1 MNSLKPYSKIET
13 AVSEMT
19 TNGSTRIS
27 RRSQTKNARN
37 FKPVDGDSRVMEFL
51 CKENE
56 CNLEEVRNIYLTSF
70 ISFLDSIGLSSSNGI
85 PEVEGLSKQYEEL
98 YQKNKGLDARLFLD
112 HDPTLQPDK
121 IDCSELYQTP
131 VKNCPEEEQQLI
143 PPQTPVRAAMNTIQQ
158 LKYILSAAS
167 DEPSDTLNRYFHSCT
182 LNPMENITNR
192 VENLGQ
198 IFKEK
203 FAESVGNG
211 CSEIGS
217 QRYQLGVRLYYRV
230 MESMLKSEEARLSVQ
245 NFSKLLN
252 NEDFHKSLLACAMEV
267 VMATYGWSA
276 PHSVMA
282 VETDLSF
289 PWILNVFDLRAFDF
303 YKVIESFIK
312 AEPSLTR
319 EMIKH
324 LERCEHRIMESLAW
338 QSDSPLFDLIKQF
351 KEQEGQVDQ
360 PEQTSTLQ
368 QPLQHSHTAA
378 DLYLSPDRS
387 PRKKGTPTPRGNS
400 VQHGDSQT
408 PVSDQ
413 VQPSQKPQKSTS
425 LSLFYKKVYRLAYLR
440 LNLLCSQLLS
450 DRLELEPVIWT
461 LFQHTLQNEYEL
473 MKDRHLDQIMMCSM
487 YGICKVKNI
496 DLRFKTIVSA
506 YKELPNTNQ
515 ETFKH
520 VLIRDGQYDSI
531 IVFYNLVFMQKLKTN
546 ILQYASQRPPTL
558 SPIPHIPQSPYK
570 FPSSP
575 LRVPGGNNIYISP
588 LKSPYKP
595 SEGLLSPTKMTPR
608 SRILVSIGESFGGYE
623 KFQKIN
629 QMVSSSDRLL
639 KRGGEV
645 SSAPKRLKRLRFD
658 IEGQDEADGSKHM
671 SSGESKFQQKLAEMT
686 STRTRIQEQKLKDGA
701 DALKNEEK

>member
-1 MNSLKPYSKIET
+1 MFYPAVLK
-13 AVSEMT
+13 VT
-19 TNGSTRIS
+19 TNGATSTFNTPAEAEAFLVQLNVSDTEGRYNLLEVRLNGKHVLLANIYAPNRDDPDFFPAVLGKIQNFGNLPDIEEFLDINVPSASSMQLLWEALKAFIRASVPPLLALVESFSKIAGYHINWTKSEIMPIS
-27 RRSQTKNARN
+27 RSCTSDCVRGLGFSCSPQGMKYLGITLHPDWIQLEKDEQYFFSVFITKFACVYAIFTKFSKRQQCTDEIKNEYN
-37 FKPVDGDSRVMEFL
+37 SSSRTPPQMG
-51 CKENE
+51 KNK
-56 CNLEEVRNIYLTSF
+56 
-70 ISFLDSIGLSSSNGI
+70 FLD
-85 PEVEGLSKQYEEL
+85 K
-98 YQKNKGLDARLFLD
+98 
-112 HDPTLQPDK
+112 
-121 IDCSELYQTP
+121 
-131 VKNCPEEEQQLI
+131 
-143 PPQTPVRAAMNTIQQ
+143 
-158 LKYILSAAS
+158 
-167 DEPSDTLNRYFHSCT
+167 
-182 LNPMENITNR
+182 
-192 VENLGQ
+192 
-198 IFKEK
+198 
-203 FAESVGNG
+203 
-211 CSEIGS
+211 
-217 QRYQLGVRLYYRV
+217 
-230 MESMLKSEEARLSVQ
+230 SVQ
-245 NFSKLLN
+245 IRAKKAKELLQHKLL
-252 NEDFHKSLLACAMEV
+252 E
-267 VMATYGWSA
+267 
-276 PHSVMA
+276 
-282 VETDLSF
+282 
-289 PWILNVFDLRAFDF
+289 
-303 YKVIESFIK
+303 
-312 AEPSLTR
+312 
-319 EMIKH
+319 
-324 LERCEHRIMESLAW
+324 
-338 QSDSPLFDLIKQF
+338 DSPLFDLIKQF